1 VRYGEP
7 PFIPQPPPDPPER
20 PEGASPWPRWPWWYA
35 PVGLLVALAAS
46 LLLGGLIGGA
56 ILAASGEEDID
67 SPAFL
72 ISATL
77 VQDAIFVGT
86 ALWFAARTQRPRR
99 EHFGL
104 RPTRLWPA
112 LGWAALAFVSFV
124 VFAAVYSAVVDVD
137 EQSTIDDLG
146 AEESTLALVAS
157 ALLVI
162 VLAPVVEEFFFRG
175 FMYRALRTRMGVLAA
190 AAVDGG
196 LFGLIHSTSG
206 VDAVPILVVLG
217 VTFCLVYERT
227 GSLYPVIALH
237 AFNNAIAYGV
247 GTESGWLSAGLGL
260 AVIAG
265 CVLAPRVSARRPA
278 PAVT

>member
-1 VRYGEP
+1 MRYGQP

-20 PEGASPWPRWPWWYA
+20 PEGASPWPRWPWWYG
-35 PVGLLVALAAS
+35 PVALLVALAAS
-46 LLLGGLIGGA
+46 VLLGGLIGGA
-56 ILAASGEEDID
+56 ILAASGEDDID

-77 VQDAIFVGT
+77 VQDAIFIGT
-86 ALWFAARTQRPRR
+86 ALWFASRTQRPRR

-112 LGWAALAFVSFV
+112 LGWAALAFVSFI
-124 VFAAVYSAVVDVD
+124 VFAAVYSTLVSVE

-146 AEESTLALVAS
+146 ADESTLALVAS
-157 ALLVI
+157 AVLVI

-196 LFGLIHSTSG
+196 LFGLIHATSG
-206 VDAVPILVVLG
+206 IDAVPILAVLG
-217 VTFCLVYERT
+217 FAFCLVYERT

-237 AFNNAIAYGV
+237 TFNNAIAYGA

-260 AVIAG
+260 AVIAS
-265 CVLAPRVSARRPA
+265 CVFAPRLSARRPA
-278 PAVT
+278 AAG

>member
-1 VRYGEP
+1 VWYGKP

-20 PEGASPWPRWPWWYA
+20 PEGVSPWPRWPWWYA
-35 PVGLLVALAAS
+35 PVALFAALVAS
-46 LLLGGLIGGA
+46 LLLGSLVGGA
-56 ILAASGEEDID
+56 ILAASGEDDID

-72 ISATL
+72 LSATL
-77 VQDAIFVGT
+77 VQDAIFIGT
-86 ALWFAARTQRPRR
+86 ALWFASRVQPPRR

-104 RPTRLWPA
+104 RRTRLWPA
-112 LGWAALAFVSFV
+112 VGWTVLAFVAFI
-124 VFAAVYSAVVDVD
+124 VFAGIYGALIDVE

-146 AEESTLALVAS
+146 AEESTVALIAS

-190 AAVDGG
+190 AAVDSL
-196 LFGLIHSTSG
+196 LFGLIHATSG
-206 VDAVPILVVLG
+206 IDAVPVLAVLG
-217 VTFCLVYERT
+217 FAFCLVYERT

-260 AVIAG
+260 AVIAS
-265 CVLAPRVSARRPA
+265 CVLAPAVSARRPA
-278 PAVT
+278 AVA